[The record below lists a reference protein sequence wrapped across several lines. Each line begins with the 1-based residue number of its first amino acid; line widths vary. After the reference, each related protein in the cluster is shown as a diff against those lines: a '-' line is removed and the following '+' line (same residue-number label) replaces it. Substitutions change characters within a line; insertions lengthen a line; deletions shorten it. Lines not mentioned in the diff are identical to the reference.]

1 MATTERTRL
10 DPVTFSILSSA
21 FVALVDEMVST
32 VQRSCLSFSIY
43 VGDFSGSLMDADGDL
58 VAEGTRDISVH
69 VGALQPSTKAILE
82 DFPEDEMKPG
92 DVFMFNDPY
101 RGGTHLPDM
110 SFIRPIFWDG
120 RRIGFTCQKGH
131 WLDVG
136 GSIPGSMDALATEIY
151 QEGQDIVPAKIVE
164 EGVPRHDVVNNLLSN
179 IRVPVESAGDMW
191 AQIEATKTGERR
203 LFEMIGKYGLDLV
216 LAAMQGTMDHTERQV
231 IAEVLMCPEGT
242 WEAEDFIDGDPN
254 APEKGPIRVH
264 AKLTITHNPP
274 KLIYDVRGSGPPTNS
289 GMNSIRSSSFGA
301 IVGGTKHIFPWI
313 LLNAGWLRVVEGIY
327 PKESVLNVSRPY
339 AVCGEVAGTYEKLV
353 NSVFA
358 IWAHI
363 KPEKS
368 WAASFNCAY
377 FLSGGHDDRPGLE
390 RYFIHYHWVTGGYGG
405 MHGRDGRSG
414 ATPIFGAGL
423 QNQSIEQ
430 KERQWPVTLQL
441 MERKTNSMGAGKWR
455 GGCGFDTSIRFD
467 NSGGVTLSYVS
478 DRGKNGPGGP
488 PGLFGGKRGIY
499 QGAILNPGRPDER
512 WLDVIFKGVIA
523 EQGDVVNHYTQGG
536 GGYGDPLERDPD
548 AVLEDILDEFVSLEK
563 AREDYGVV
571 INAVDPEVLG
581 YEVDQSATDKLRQ
594 TMRGARAS

>member
-43 VGDFSGSLMDADGDL
+43 VGDFSGGLMDADGDL

-120 RRIGFTCQKGH
+120 KRIGFTCQKGH

-274 KLIYDVRGSGPPTNS
+274 KLIYDVRGSGPADQLRHELHQELVFRCHRRWHEAYIPLDTPQRRMVE
-289 GMNSIRSSSFGA
+289 GRRG
-301 IVGGTKHIFPWI
+301 HISEGERTERVTA
-313 LLNAGWLRVVEGIY
+313 LRRLRRGCRYLRKAGQLRVRDLG
-327 PKESVLNVSRPY
+327 
-339 AVCGEVAGTYEKLV
+339 AHQAG
-353 NSVFA
+353 
-358 IWAHI
+358 
-363 KPEKS
+363 
-368 WAASFNCAY
+368 
-377 FLSGGHDDRPGLE
+377 
-390 RYFIHYHWVTGGYGG
+390 
-405 MHGRDGRSG
+405 
-414 ATPIFGAGL
+414 
-423 QNQSIEQ
+423 
-430 KERQWPVTLQL
+430 
-441 MERKTNSMGAGKWR
+441 
-455 GGCGFDTSIRFD
+455 
-467 NSGGVTLSYVS
+467 
-478 DRGKNGPGGP
+478 
-488 PGLFGGKRGIY
+488 
-499 QGAILNPGRPDER
+499 
-512 WLDVIFKGVIA
+512 
-523 EQGDVVNHYTQGG
+523 
-536 GGYGDPLERDPD
+536 
-548 AVLEDILDEFVSLEK
+548 
-563 AREDYGVV
+563 
-571 INAVDPEVLG
+571 EVLG
-581 YEVDQSATDKLRQ
+581 CIFQLRLLSV
-594 TMRGARAS
+594 RRPRRPARAREVLHPLPLGHWRVWRHARTGRPKRRHTDLRRPDCKTSP